1 MVNQMDERQA
11 EKLSAISDGEA
22 TYDDVVSKLIVSN
35 TDFQKQWNH
44 THLIRDV
51 MRGHKVSREALTLS
65 QRVSTALENE
75 VSILSPKK
83 RIGSKELIKHAG
95 GFAIAAT
102 IAVVAVLTVQQRG
115 WSPQSDIATVASI
128 PPATSNPISKNI
140 QNVTSQAVLPLV
152 STAVERKLSSYIV
165 NHNEYST
172 TSKMQGMLPYVRIV
186 GYVPTRQVAN
196 EK

>member
-1 MVNQMDERQA
+1 MNERQS
-11 EKLSAISDGEA
+11 EKLSAVSDGEA
-22 TYDDVVSKLIVSN
+22 VYDDVMSKLVASN
-35 TDFQKQWNH
+35 TDFQEQWNH

-51 MRGHKVSREALTLS
+51 MHGHKVSRDALKLS
-65 QRVSTALENE
+65 QRVLQALENE
-75 VSILSPKK
+75 PTVLAPKK
-83 RIGSKELIKHAG
+83 GFASGQIMKQAG

-115 WSPQSDIATVASI
+115 LSPEGQPVTVASM
-128 PPATSNPISKNI
+128 PQATSQSVSGNI
-140 QNVTSQAVLPLV
+140 QTVAKKGKLPRV

-165 NHNEYST
+165 NHNEYSA
-172 TSKMQGMLPYVRIV
+172 TSNMQGMLPYVRIV